1 MLRHEP
7 ALRGKLLLFLTI
19 LGPIVITQVSYTA
32 MSVLDTMMSGRAG
45 TNDLA
50 GVAVGS
56 SLFMPIM
63 TGMNAIL
70 LAVTPIIGQMI
81 GRGEKD
87 GISRPVVQAL
97 YLSLLMSLIILIG
110 GSLAVEPALSLM
122 GLDDE
127 VHRIAKQYLGGLAI
141 GFIPLFGSYVLRY
154 FWEAQGYT
162 RMTMALLLASLPLNA
177 LLNYGL
183 IFGELGMPRLGGVG
197 SGYATGITY
206 WFIFGVSV
214 WLTFRTEAL
223 RPHRLFRRWYA
234 PSWRSWKELL
244 GIGVPM
250 GLSTFFE
257 ASIFAVVT
265 LLMGGMFSTTYIAAH
280 QATLNF
286 SSLLFMVPLSISMAL
301 TILVAYEAGAGRA
314 RHARQYALLG
324 VTTAVGLM
332 VTAAAA
338 LYFIRPAI
346 ASFYTNDPEV
356 ASLMVTFLLFALVF
370 QLSDSSQAALQGALR
385 GYKDVKVPFIVAF
398 VSYWLIGIPLGYALA
413 AWTGLGPYGFWVGIT
428 AGLTFATIGFAIR
441 LWIVQRPMALRSAGA
456 AAGDSAETES

>member
-1 MLRHEP
+1 MIRHEP
-7 ALRGKLLLFLTI
+7 ALRGKMLLFLSI
-19 LGPIVITQVSYTA
+19 LGPIVVTQVSYTA
-32 MSVLDTMMSGRAG
+32 MSVIDTMMSGRAG

-70 LAVTPIIGQMI
+70 FAVTPIIGQMI

-97 YLSLLMSLIILIG
+97 YLSLLFSIIVLLGGWLSLEPILG
-110 GSLAVEPALSLM
+110 LM
-122 GLDDE
+122 GLESE
-127 VHRIAKQYLGGLAI
+127 VQHIAKHFLGGLAI
-141 GFIPLFGSYVLRY
+141 GVIPLFGSYVLRY

-162 RMTMALLLASLPLNA
+162 RMTMMMMLTAIPLNA

-183 IFGELGMPRLGGVG
+183 IFGELGMPRLGGIG

-206 WFIFGVSV
+206 WFIFAVSI

-223 RPHRLFRRWYA
+223 RVHRLFRRWYK
-234 PSWRSWKELL
+234 PSWKSWKELL

-265 LLMGGMFSTTYIAAH
+265 LFMGGMFSTNTIAAH
-280 QATLNF
+280 QATLSF

-301 TILVAYEAGAGRA
+301 TILVSYEAGSGRFQ
-314 RHARQYALLG
+314 HARLYAKMG
-324 VTTAVGLM
+324 VTMAVGLM
-332 VTAAAA
+332 VTAAAV
-338 LYFIRPAI
+338 LYFFRPVI
-346 ASFYTNDPEV
+346 AAMYTGDPEV
-356 ASLMVTFLLFALVF
+356 AVLMVTFLIFALLF
-370 QLSDSSQAALQGALR
+370 QLSDASQAALQGALR
-385 GYKDVKVPFIVAF
+385 GYKDVKIPFIVAF
-398 VSYWLIGIPLGYALA
+398 VSYWVIGMPLGYALA
-413 AWTGLGPYGFWVGIT
+413 AWTDLGPYGFWVGIT
-428 AGLTFATIGFAIR
+428 AGLTFATLGFGIR
-441 LWIVQRPMALRSAGA
+441 LRIVQRSPQRVEGSA
-456 AAGDSAETES
+456 